1 LSIFIYACSSINEFS
16 EYENIDGKFIET
28 GIASWYGP
36 NFHGNKT
43 ANGEIFDMNKMTA
56 AHRTLPFGSIVRII
70 NKENN
75 KSVIVRINDRG
86 PFVKERIIDLSKK
99 AADKINLIINGSAN
113 VEIFLLN
120 IKDVKKL
127 PNNLKIPHYSVQVGS
142 FINELDAIQMSSKI
156 SGSIIEEVKINKKSY
171 FRIYVGLFTEI
182 SEAQMLKNSLK
193 TNGIEGFVKQIDN

>member
-1 LSIFIYACSSINEFS
+1 MSEFS
-16 EYENIDGKFIET
+16 EYENIEGKFIES

-56 AHRTLPFGSIVRII
+56 AHRTLPFGSIVRIK

-86 PFVKERIIDLSKK
+86 PFSKERIIDLSKK
-99 AADKINLIINGSAN
+99 AADKINLINDGTAH

-120 IKDVKKL
+120 IQEVKKL
-127 PNNLKIPHYSVQVGS
+127 PYNLKIPHYSVQVGS
-142 FINELDAIQMSSKI
+142 FLNKSDAIQMSSKI
-156 SGSIIEEVKINKKSY
+156 LGSRIEEVKIDGKSY
-171 FRIYVGLFTEI
+171 FRIYVGKFTEI
-182 SEAQMLKNSLK
+182 SKAKALKDSLK
-193 TNGIEGFVKQIDN
+193 DKGIEGFVKQIDN